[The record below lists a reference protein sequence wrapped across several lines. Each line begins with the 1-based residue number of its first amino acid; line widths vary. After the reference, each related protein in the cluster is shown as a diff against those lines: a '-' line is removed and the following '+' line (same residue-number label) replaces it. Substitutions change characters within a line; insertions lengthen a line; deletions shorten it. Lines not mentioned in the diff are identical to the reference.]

1 MAENSQSRAARK
13 KQQKQSKEKG
23 KKSVVKRIFTTLLI
37 IGLVGALLGGGLF
50 VYYVQGAPN
59 LDEAKLSDPYS
70 TKLYD
75 ANGDLFAELGTQKRT
90 KITYEDVPQV
100 LENAVLATEDVRFF
114 DHFGIDLQ
122 RIGGAIYANITE
134 GFGAQGASTIT
145 QQVVKRS
152 FLSPKKSIERKV
164 QEQWL
169 ALKLEQKYSKEQI
182 FSMYLNKIYYGNNA
196 YGVASAAKLYFN
208 KDLNELTLPEAALL
222 AGLPQRPS
230 AYDPYKNPDL
240 AQERKN
246 VVLDL
251 MVQHEKIS
259 EAEAKEAKAVK
270 VQSMLSE
277 KTETNIPYDA
287 FIEQVLKEIQ
297 GKVDD
302 VNVYEDGLKVYTTLD
317 PNAQQKAEQ
326 LLDENG
332 GISFPDQELQ
342 TAATVLDTNTGAIRA
357 IAGGRNTEGINATFN
372 YAIDGESQPGSTFK
386 PIMDYG
392 PAIEHLK
399 WSTHH
404 QLNDEPYNYLTG
416 EKNEIR
422 NWDGRFMGQ
431 MSAREALAR
440 SRNVPAVKT
449 LNEVGLEKALSF
461 AEGLGIEFN
470 EKTKVE
476 SNAIG
481 GGENVTTL
489 ELAEA
494 YAAFGNEGV
503 HNEAFSVTRIEFQDG
518 SEPLEFEQ
526 KSNVAMND
534 STAYMVTDM
543 LKDVVSSSIGTG
555 TRANVSGLP
564 LAGKTGTTNEDK
576 DSWFTGYTTN
586 YTISVWTG
594 YGNDKRSIP
603 DDNYSKYIPQLYFQT
618 LMSHISQG
626 VETADF
632 KKPSSVVESKVEAG
646 TSPAKL
652 PSEYTPSNL
661 IRYELFVKGT
671 EPTNRS
677 QAYDQL
683 NPVEGLQANYDQG
696 KQSITL
702 SWQYKQDKDRPVTF
716 TVKGASGGQ
725 SPQTITE
732 GIKETK
738 IQIPNVQPGETYSFE
753 VTAVSERNNGNTSSP
768 KTVQIDVPEKED
780 DLLDGLDGENDKDE
794 EDKKDKEDKQD
805 KDNKEDK
812 QENDSN
818 NDNENGTNN
827 DNGNGS
833 NQENNNDS
841 GNTDDNQ
848 NEDQNSDEGTDSDDQ
863 TNPEQPSDD
872 STEEEETNEE
882 NNG

>member
-13 KQQKQSKEKG
+13 KQQKQSKQSG
-23 KKSVVKRIFTTLLI
+23 KKSVFKRIFTTLLI

-50 VYYVQGAPN
+50 VYYVQGAPD

-70 TKLYD
+70 TKMYD
-75 ANGDLFAELGTQKRT
+75 VNGDLFAELGTQKRT

-277 KTETNIPYDA
+277 KTESNIPYDA

-332 GISFPDQELQ
+332 GISFPDKELQ
-342 TAATVLDTNTGAIRA
+342 TAATVLDTKTGAIRA

-416 EKNEIR
+416 DKNKIR

-470 EKTKVE
+470 DNTKVE

-543 LKDVVSSSIGTG
+543 LKDVVNSSIGTG

-603 DDNYSKYIPQLYFQT
+603 DDNYSKYIPHLYFQT

-632 KKPSSVVESKVEAG
+632 NKPSSVVESKVEAG

-671 EPTNRS
+671 EPTNTS
-677 QAYDQL
+677 QTYDQL

-696 KQSITL
+696 NKSISL
-702 SWQYKQDKDRPVTF
+702 SWKYKQDEERPVTF
-716 TVKGASGGQ
+716 TVKGASEGQ

-738 IQIPNVQPGETYSFE
+738 IQIPNVNPGATYSFE
-753 VTAVSERNNGNTSSP
+753 VIAVSERNDGNTSSP
-768 KTVQIDVPEKED
+768 KTVQIEIPEKEEENVD
-780 DLLDGLDGENDKDE
+780 DLLDGLDGEE
-794 EDKKDKEDKQD
+794 ENEEQEQ
-805 KDNKEDK
+805 N
-812 QENDSN
+812 QNEND
-818 NDNENGTNN
+818 
-827 DNGNGS
+827 
-833 NQENNNDS
+833 ENNNGNNNGDGNNQEDNGEGNNNNNQNNES
-841 GNTDDNQ
+841 DQDQEQQNNTDDQ
-848 NEDQNSDEGTDSDDQ
+848 QDSGEQSSGNS
-863 TNPEQPSDD
+863 N
-872 STEEEETNEE
+872 EETNEE
-882 NNG
+882 ENKEDDSEENND

>member
-13 KQQKQSKEKG
+13 KQQKQSKQSG
-23 KKSVVKRIFTTLLI
+23 KKSVFKRIFTTLLI

-75 ANGDLFAELGTQKRT
+75 VNGDLFAELGTQKRT

-230 AYDPYKNPDL
+230 AYNPYKNPDL

-251 MVQHEKIS
+251 MVQHEKIT
-259 EAEAKEAKAVK
+259 EAEAKEAKSVK

-317 PNAQQKAEQ
+317 PKAQQKAEQ
-326 LLDENG
+326 LLDDNG
-332 GISFPDQELQ
+332 GISFPDKELQ
-342 TAATVLDTNTGAIRA
+342 AAAAVIDTKSGAIRA

-372 YAIDGESQPGSTFK
+372 YAIDGGSQPGSTFK
-386 PIMDYG
+386 PILDYG
-392 PAIEHLK
+392 PAIEYLK

-404 QLNDEPYNYLTG
+404 QLVDEEYYYQTEPDKQVRTPYTSGYKGQVSMRYAL
-416 EKNEIR
+416 EK
-422 NWDGRFMGQ
+422 
-431 MSAREALAR
+431 SL
-440 SRNVPAVKT
+440 NVPAVKT
-449 LNEVGLEKALSF
+449 LNEVGFDKAQSF
-461 AEGLGIEFN
+461 AEGLGIEF
-470 EKTKVE
+470 TKPSFYE
-476 SNAIG
+476 TNAIG
-481 GGENVTTL
+481 GGEEVTPL

-494 YAAFGNEGV
+494 YSAFGNEGV
-503 HNEAFSVTRIEFQDG
+503 HNESYSVTRIEFQDG
-518 SEPLEFEQ
+518 SEPIEFKT

-543 LKDVVSSSIGTG
+543 LRDVVTSGTG
-555 TRANVSGLP
+555 TAANIPGLP
-564 LAGKTGTTNEDK
+564 VAGKTGTTND
-576 DSWFTGYTTN
+576 DTNSWFAGYTTN
-586 YTISVWTG
+586 YTIAAWAG
-594 YGNDKRSIP
+594 YGNNKRSIP
-603 DDNYSKYIPQLYFQT
+603 KGYTNIPHNYFRQLMT
-618 LMSHISQG
+618 HISQG

-702 SWQYKQDKDRPVTF
+702 SWKYKQDEKRPVTF
-716 TVKGASGGQ
+716 TVKGATRGQ

-738 IQIPNVQPGETYSFE
+738 IQIPNVQPGEAYSFE
-753 VTAVSERNNGNTSSP
+753 VFAVSERNGANTSSP
-768 KTVQIDVPEKED
+768 KPVQIEVPKKEDENVD
-780 DLLDGLDGENDKDE
+780 DLLDGEEENEEKNQNENDQNENNNGNNNGNGNNQGNNGNGNNQDNNDAGNDNNNQDNDSNQDQEQEDNTDDQPDSEDQSSGDTNE
-794 EDKKDKEDKQD
+794 E
-805 KDNKEDK
+805 
-812 QENDSN
+812 ENDS
-818 NDNENGTNN
+818 E
-827 DNGNGS
+827 
-833 NQENNNDS
+833 ENNN
-841 GNTDDNQ
+841 
-848 NEDQNSDEGTDSDDQ
+848 
-863 TNPEQPSDD
+863 
-872 STEEEETNEE
+872 
-882 NNG
+882 